1 MCQLLLF
8 LFHHFTITKISHSF
22 PLDAEVIFSP
32 DTISEASLRM
42 SENIRFPDSNL
53 QASVLENEES
63 EVESSNPLEV
73 DQNEKDEEIEV
84 FATDGKETR
93 QSAPAIES
101 NTQILVSPQSKLTS
115 LPGTQAQVR
124 IRKLSLPSIITKLIP
139 LQIIFEVTNLRSAL
153 SVYYFTARDEQ
164 NYVRQTQPQVA

>member
-1 MCQLLLF
+1 
-8 LFHHFTITKISHSF
+8 
-22 PLDAEVIFSP
+22 
-32 DTISEASLRM
+32 M

-53 QASVLENEES
+53 QTSVLENEES

-124 IRKLSLPSIITKLIP
+124 NSIKL
-139 LQIIFEVTNLRSAL
+139 
-153 SVYYFTARDEQ
+153 
-164 NYVRQTQPQVA
+164 

>member
-1 MCQLLLF
+1 
-8 LFHHFTITKISHSF
+8 
-22 PLDAEVIFSP
+22 
-32 DTISEASLRM
+32 M

-53 QASVLENEES
+53 QTSVLENEES

-73 DQNEKDEEIEV
+73 DQDEKDEEIEV

-124 IRKLSLPSIITKLIP
+124 NSIKLWLSSINKKLIP

-164 NYVRQTQPQVA
+164 NYVRQTQPQVAWV